1 MDKYSLKPENDY
13 MVDYH
18 ATRQDI
24 QESLR
29 NNATITGIVTGIDSQ
44 KQTLKVCI
52 GNDIF
57 GIMPWSEASLYNL
70 TYKKEISPDIP
81 QQILVLTYK
90 KVRTK
95 VKEIKADGT
104 IILSRKYNML
114 EAWESVIAAP
124 DNLYNANIVGYY
136 DSGVFYDIGEGICA
150 FCYVYDY
157 SLCRFDL
164 PKVVKINTE
173 DTVKLLNLDANNDYR
188 ITCSRRLGSQTNYSN
203 FEKGKIVKIIL
214 GQPVYQND
222 DHEDSKL
229 TGYFAELAP
238 NVSGIADVNPHL
250 SVKTGDI
257 VFALIKS
264 VNVPESKIK
273 LDIIDK

>member
-1 MDKYSLKPENDY
+1 MNKSFMPENDY
-13 MVDYH
+13 NVDYS
-18 ATRQDI
+18 ATREQI
-24 QESLR
+24 SEALK
-29 NNATITGIVTGIDSQ
+29 NNATITGIVTDIDSQ

-70 TYKKEISPDIP
+70 TYKKGISPDIP

-95 VKEIKADGT
+95 VKKIKADGT
-104 IILSRKYNML
+104 IILSRKDNML

-173 DTVKLLNLDANNDYR
+173 DTVKLISFDPNNDHR
-188 ITCSRRLGSQTNYSN
+188 ITCSRKLGSSTCYSDFKQGRIVQIRLG
-203 FEKGKIVKIIL
+203 K
-214 GQPVYQND
+214 PVYQND

-229 TGYFAELAP
+229 TGYFVELAP